1 MISPDAVVPSFPIAP
16 GPSRAAV
23 PGDEYSIS
31 SERNQVP
38 DFANNLLLAVDEAW
52 SNLSTLA
59 KCSSHKD
66 LCAVAGARF
75 AKELHAKGATTG
87 PGAFESFKSLYE
99 RFIPSPNTLLEV
111 PLPSVDNKTTSL
123 GVGNIFSS
131 PDAVLNS
138 PNTTATTSTA
148 NSNSFSN
155 KFETVL
161 KKVHWSPAERTTT
174 SRTAGIQPS
183 SRSSDGKMDG
193 VRTACSARVQPTH
206 NKRTVASMVSAADIV
221 EVVTRD
227 PKRHKP

>member
-16 GPSRAAV
+16 VPS
-23 PGDEYSIS
+23 GENSTS
-31 SERNQVP
+31 SRHVP
-38 DFANNLLLAVDEAW
+38 DFANSLMLAVDEAW

-66 LCAVAGARF
+66 LCAIAGARI
-75 AKELHAKGATTG
+75 AKELHKKGATTG
-87 PGAFESFKSLYE
+87 ADAFESFKSLYE
-99 RFIPSPNTLLEV
+99 RFTPSPNTLLEV
-111 PLPSVDNKTTSL
+111 PLPSVDTKTL
-123 GVGNIFSS
+123 GGGSIFSS
-131 PDAVLNS
+131 TPDAVLS
-138 PNTTATTSTA
+138 AAGTT

-183 SRSSDGKMDG
+183 SRSSDGRDM
-193 VRTACSARVQPTH
+193 RTACSARVQNPF
-206 NKRTVASMVSAADIV
+206 KRTVGSMVEAGPPS
-221 EVVTRD
+221 D